1 MELANTL
8 CDEIFYVEAV
18 MVKVPVFKGSCTAI
32 VTPFNEHGVDYER
45 LKKNLEFQYENGTS
59 AIVVCGT
66 TGENATH
73 TPNEHD
79 ELVRVTVR
87 TVNGRMKVIAGIG
100 SNNTENALRAAEN
113 AKYSGAD
120 AVLMVTPYYN
130 KTTQKGL
137 VEHFSYVADRV
148 DIPMILYNVPC
159 RTGIGI
165 TADTCKV
172 LSQHPNINGI
182 KEASGDIALAAK
194 IRSLCGDDLYIW
206 SGNDDCTI
214 PLMSLGALGVISV
227 ASNIVPGAVAKLCAL
242 CLEGSYAE
250 ATELYAKYASLF
262 SALFIETNPIPVKAA
277 LKMMGMDSG
286 ILRLPLTEISQES
299 FETLLKAMRDAGI
312 NV

>member
-18 MVKVPVFKGSCTAI
+18 MVKIPVFKGSCTAI
-32 VTPFNEHGVDYER
+32 VTPFSEHGVDYER

-59 AIVVCGT
+59 AVVVCGT

-120 AVLMVTPYYN
+120 SILMVTPYYN

-137 VEHFSYVADRV
+137 IEHFSYVADRV
-148 DIPMILYNVPC
+148 DIPMILYNVPS

-165 TADTCKV
+165 SADTCKA

>member
-1 MELANTL
+1 
-8 CDEIFYVEAV
+8 

-59 AIVVCGT
+59 AVVVCGT

-100 SNNTENALRAAEN
+100 SNNTANALRAAED

-148 DIPMILYNVPC
+148 DIPMILYNVPS

-182 KEASGDIALAAK
+182 KEASGDIALAAM

-242 CLEGSYAE
+242 CLEGCYAE

>member
-1 MELANTL
+1 
-8 CDEIFYVEAV
+8 

-32 VTPFNEHGVDYER
+32 VTPFSEHGVDYER

-59 AIVVCGT
+59 AVVVCGT

-148 DIPMILYNVPC
+148 DIPMILYNVPS

-182 KEASGDIALAAK
+182 KEASGDIALAAR

-250 ATELYAKYASLF
+250 ATEQYAKYASLF

>member
-32 VTPFNEHGVDYER
+32 VTPFSEHSVDYER

-59 AIVVCGT
+59 AVVVCGT

-148 DIPMILYNVPC
+148 DIPMILYNVPS

-165 TADTCKV
+165 SADTCKA

>member
-1 MELANTL
+1 
-8 CDEIFYVEAV
+8 

-45 LKKNLEFQYENGTS
+45 LKKNIEFQYENGTS

-148 DIPMILYNVPC
+148 DIPMILYNVPS

-182 KEASGDIALAAK
+182 KEASGDIALAAR

>member
-1 MELANTL
+1 
-8 CDEIFYVEAV
+8 

-130 KTTQKGL
+130 
-137 VEHFSYVADRV
+137 
-148 DIPMILYNVPC
+148 
-159 RTGIGI
+159 
-165 TADTCKV
+165 
-172 LSQHPNINGI
+172 LSLIHI
-182 KEASGDIALAAK
+182 
-194 IRSLCGDDLYIW
+194 
-206 SGNDDCTI
+206 
-214 PLMSLGALGVISV
+214 
-227 ASNIVPGAVAKLCAL
+227 
-242 CLEGSYAE
+242 
-250 ATELYAKYASLF
+250 
-262 SALFIETNPIPVKAA
+262 
-277 LKMMGMDSG
+277 
-286 ILRLPLTEISQES
+286 
-299 FETLLKAMRDAGI
+299 
-312 NV
+312 

>member
-1 MELANTL
+1 
-8 CDEIFYVEAV
+8 

-59 AIVVCGT
+59 AVVVCGT

-113 AKYSGAD
+113 AKYSGAN

-137 VEHFSYVADRV
+137 IEHFSYVADRV
-148 DIPMILYNVPC
+148 DIPMILYNVPS

-165 TADTCKV
+165 SADTCKA

-182 KEASGDIALAAK
+182 KEASGDISLAAK

-262 SALFIETNPIPVKAA
+262 SALFIETNPMPVKAA

>member
-1 MELANTL
+1 
-8 CDEIFYVEAV
+8 

-32 VTPFNEHGVDYER
+32 VTPFSEHSVDYER

-59 AIVVCGT
+59 AVVVCGT

-148 DIPMILYNVPC
+148 DIPMILYNVPS

-165 TADTCKV
+165 SADTCKV

>member
-1 MELANTL
+1 
-8 CDEIFYVEAV
+8 
-18 MVKVPVFKGSCTAI
+18 MVKVHVFKGSCTAI

-148 DIPMILYNVPC
+148 DIPMILYNVPS

-165 TADTCKV
+165 SADTCKV

-182 KEASGDIALAAK
+182 KEASGEIALAAK

>member
-1 MELANTL
+1 
-8 CDEIFYVEAV
+8 

-32 VTPFNEHGVDYER
+32 VTPFSEHGVDYER

-59 AIVVCGT
+59 AVVVCGT

-100 SNNTENALRAAEN
+100 SNNTANALRAAED

-137 VEHFSYVADRV
+137 IEHFSYVADRV
-148 DIPMILYNVPC
+148 DIPMILYNVPS

-165 TADTCKV
+165 SADTCKA

-182 KEASGDIALAAK
+182 KEASGDIALAAR

-277 LKMMGMDSG
+277 MKMMGMDSG
-286 ILRLPLTEISQES
+286 ILRLPLTEIGQES
-299 FETLLKAMRDAGI
+299 FETLLKAMQDAGI

>member
-1 MELANTL
+1 
-8 CDEIFYVEAV
+8 

-137 VEHFSYVADRV
+137 IEHFSYVADRV
-148 DIPMILYNVPC
+148 DIPMILYNVPS
-159 RTGIGI
+159 RTGISI

-182 KEASGDIALAAK
+182 KEASGDISLAAK

-277 LKMMGMDSG
+277 MKMMGMDSG

>member
-1 MELANTL
+1 
-8 CDEIFYVEAV
+8 

-32 VTPFNEHGVDYER
+32 VTPFSEHGVDYER

-100 SNNTENALRAAEN
+100 SNNTENALRAAED
-113 AKYSGAD
+113 AKYSGAN

-137 VEHFSYVADRV
+137 IEHFSYVADRV
-148 DIPMILYNVPC
+148 DIPMILYNVPS

-165 TADTCKV
+165 SADTCKV

-182 KEASGDIALAAK
+182 KEASGDIALAAR